1 MCMKLKKIIKLT
13 LITLVLG
20 NVLSTSVFAV
30 EISSS
35 KPIESSS
42 ILFDTDNPNVGIEIY
57 NSEPTTTFGYKSAS
71 AWKTGRF
78 YLKRSHSTLGEFKT
92 TGKFTYDGTICNV
105 TDCKNSIWNVADGW
119 RVKDSTDEKQISP
132 TFAKAVGTFELYKE
146 GFFGDKLSSSATI
159 TISCNHKGKTNCEF
173 NGDESV
179 N

>member
-57 NSEPTTTFGYKSAS
+57 NSEPTTTFVI
-71 AWKTGRF
+71 
-78 YLKRSHSTLGEFKT
+78 LH
-92 TGKFTYDGTICNV
+92 
-105 TDCKNSIWNVADGW
+105 
-119 RVKDSTDEKQISP
+119 
-132 TFAKAVGTFELYKE
+132 
-146 GFFGDKLSSSATI
+146 
-159 TISCNHKGKTNCEF
+159 
-173 NGDESV
+173 
-179 N
+179 

>member
-78 YLKRSHSTLGEFKT
+78 YLKQSHSTLGEFKT

-132 TFAKAVGTFELYKE
+132 TFAKALVVVVSPP
-146 GFFGDKLSSSATI
+146 GFCTCKFTYLTSLPPSKTSSLLLTSATVALSSS
-159 TISCNHKGKTNCEF
+159 
-173 NGDESV
+173 
-179 N
+179 